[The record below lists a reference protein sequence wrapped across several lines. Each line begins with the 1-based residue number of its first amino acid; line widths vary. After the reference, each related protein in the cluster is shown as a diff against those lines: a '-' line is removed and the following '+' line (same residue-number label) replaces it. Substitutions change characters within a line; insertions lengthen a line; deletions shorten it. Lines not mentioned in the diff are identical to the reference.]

1 MVHLPIV
8 QQRIQ
13 YYVPDYVTMANA
25 NQEFSYIQIF
35 EGSSRIVA
43 NKIFGF
49 LPTKMLFY
57 LMNLR
62 HAKKT
67 IYLLQPVAQSDIS
80 GLKKAL
86 EDKKYFAWCDV
97 GGPSSLLASDLSCF
111 NIRIRSML
119 SPLNPGLTEGLTE
132 DQIKTKY
139 PEEYSR
145 HCLDPYHHRFPRAES
160 YHDLVIRLES
170 TIMEL
175 ERDTHNILIIA
186 DASVLRCIYAY
197 YIEASPFLI
206 PSLILDPNQLIVLQP
221 EAYGC
226 NETRYSVETGDIS
239 QQKIFRRYT
248 YLG

>member
-1 MVHLPIV
+1 
-8 QQRIQ
+8 
-13 YYVPDYVTMANA
+13 MAES

-35 EGSSRIVA
+35 EGSSQIVA

-67 IYLLQPVAQSDIS
+67 IYLLQPAAQKNID

-86 EDKKYFAWCDV
+86 EDEKYFAWCDV
-97 GGPSSLLASDLSCF
+97 GGPSALLAGDLDCL

-119 SPLNPGLTEGLTE
+119 SPLNPGITEGLSE
-132 DQIKTKY
+132 DEIRTQF
-139 PEEYSR
+139 PEEHAR
-145 HCLDPYHHRFPRAES
+145 HCLDPYHHRYPRAES

-175 ERDTHNILIIA
+175 ERGTYNILIIA

-206 PSLILDPNQLIVLQP
+206 PSLVLDPSQLIVLKP

-226 NETRYSVETGDIS
+226 NETRFSVETGDIS
-239 QQKIFRRYT
+239 QEKIFRRYT